1 MLSSS
6 QPPGG
11 VALFNLMVR
20 LLLISVQELTK
31 DLEAKSGLK
40 MAVVSAGAQM
50 VQLREDDDGDETP
63 DSAQSSLQSQL
74 TQVELDWS
82 GLLADVP
89 AVQTA
94 LQEVRTHP

>member
-1 MLSSS
+1 M
-6 QPPGG
+6 
-11 VALFNLMVR
+11 FNLTV
-20 LLLISVQELTK
+20 LLLPVSVQELTK

-40 MAVVSAGAQM
+40 VAVVSAGAQM
-50 VQLREDDDGDETP
+50 VQLREEDGDETP
-63 DSAQSSLQSQL
+63 DSAQIFLQSQL

-94 LQEVRTHP
+94 LQEVRTPSVTVVQLRD

>member
-1 MLSSS
+1 MLSPS

-11 VALFNLMVR
+11 VAMFNLRV
-20 LLLISVQELTK
+20 LLLPVSVQELTK

-40 MAVVSAGAQM
+40 VAVVSAGAQM
-50 VQLREDDDGDETP
+50 VQLREDDGDEAP

-94 LQEVRTHP
+94 LQEVRTPP